1 MSARPPSELP
11 AAPAVT
17 SGDSQ
22 RVAPIPGVGSG
33 TGSGTASGTT
43 SGTASG
49 TASGA
54 ARQAGPTAL
63 GLAWRLFVSFLA
75 AAAVLVPLFVWGG
88 VDGETIRST
97 WARLSLFAWLPA
109 FALHAFLYVVRSWRF
124 AVLMPVE
131 DRPAQRQLLPVC
143 AAHTLATFV
152 LPAKI
157 GEATFVLYAGRVAGV
172 PAATALASLVV
183 SRILDMASVFLAL
196 GVACVAMHHARAW
209 PEHAWF
215 LPAGLV
221 LLALSAGGFGL
232 AARGDSLLA
241 ALRWTLRALRLE
253 DTRLGRAVAAR
264 VDVLGAALRHA
275 GSPARL
281 AAAAALSL
289 LAWLAIFLF
298 CAILARGLGIGE
310 RIGLLEAT
318 FGSALAM
325 ITSLVPL
332 SAFANFGTFE
342 AGWVGGFGLFGVPA
356 DVAVATGVG
365 LHLVQLAHVV
375 ALGLLGH
382 AGMAVWARRAG
393 DSVKN
398 T

>member
-1 MSARPPSELP
+1 MSQRPPPQVP
-11 AAPAVT
+11 AEPQVASGAP
-17 SGDSQ
+17 
-22 RVAPIPGVGSG
+22 
-33 TGSGTASGTT
+33 SGTATGLENGS
-43 SGTASG
+43 SP
-49 TASGA
+49 GA
-54 ARQAGPTAL
+54 GSRLTPL
-63 GLAWRLFVSFLA
+63 GLAWRLCVSFLA

-88 VDGETIRST
+88 VDGETIGST
-97 WARLSLFAWLPA
+97 WARLSFFAWLPA

-124 AVLMPVE
+124 AVLLPAE
-131 DRPAQRQLLPVC
+131 HRPPQRQMLSVC

-152 LPAKI
+152 LPAKL

-172 PAATALASLVV
+172 PAAASVAALVV

-196 GVACVAMHHARAW
+196 GVACVAMHQAGAW

-215 LPAGLV
+215 LPAGV
-221 LLALSAGGFGL
+221 ALLALSAGGFGL

-241 ALRWTLRALRLE
+241 ALRFLLRALRLD
-253 DTRLGRAVAAR
+253 DTRPGRALAGR
-264 VDVLGAALRHA
+264 VDSLESALRHA

-289 LAWLAIFLF
+289 LAWLAVFLF
-298 CAILARGLGIGE
+298 CAILARGLGIGAH
-310 RIGLLEAT
+310 IGLLEAI

-342 AGWVGGFGLFGVPA
+342 AGWVGGFGLFGVPG

-382 AGMAVWARRAG
+382 AGMALWARPGAK
-393 DSVKN
+393 SVKQN
-398 T
+398 